1 MSIHQYIDLLI
12 RTEQK
17 YNIIPI
23 FYVSSV
29 VRFVSSQ
36 SKSLVI
42 ISTNNK
48 FPPSKIS
55 IFL

>member
-36 SKSLVI
+36 
-42 ISTNNK
+42 
-48 FPPSKIS
+48 
-55 IFL
+55 